1 MAPSWDDQLRSG
13 EPEEPT
19 PAQPPVLRRTSTKAA
34 VAVLVV
40 AAAVAAYIAFRGAP
54 QSDPSAVDTAPPT
67 AATAP
72 TQPLG
77 GDASAVALPP
87 LEETDPIV
95 RKLVGELSSHPRILA
110 WLATDGL
117 LRTFTAAV
125 VATAEGKTPASLV
138 PVLRPSGA
146 FEVREAG
153 EDLDIDPRSYQRYNA
168 LADAVAS
175 LDAAGTARLYTMLK
189 PRLEDAYRELGLP
202 DASFDRPLEQAIVL
216 LLRTPRVSGA
226 IHVQPHGIGYRF
238 SDAALEDL
246 SPAQKQLL
254 RMGPRNVEVIQ
265 SKLRAIAL
273 ELGIA
278 PARLPP
284 TP

>member
-1 MAPSWDDQLRSG
+1 MRSG

-19 PAQPPVLRRTSTKAA
+19 PDQHVARRTSTKAV
-34 VAVLVV
+34 VAVLV
-40 AAAVAAYIAFRGAP
+40 AAAAIAVYIAFRGAP
-54 QSDPSAVDTAPPT
+54 QPNPSAVETAPPA
-67 AATAP
+67 AATASS
-72 TQPLG
+72 QPLG
-77 GDASAVALPP
+77 GDAGALALPA
-87 LEETDPIV
+87 LDETDPIV
-95 RKLVGELSSHPRILA
+95 RRLVGDLSSHPRILA

-117 LRTFTAAV
+117 LRTFTASV

-138 PVLRPSGA
+138 PVLRPPAA

-153 EDLDIDPRSYQRYNA
+153 EDLDIDARSYQRYNA

-202 DASFDRPLEQAIVL
+202 DDSFDRPLEQAIVL

-226 IHVQPHGIGYRF
+226 IHVQPHGIGYHF
-238 SDAALEDL
+238 TDATLEGL
-246 SPAQKQLL
+246 SAAQKQLL
-254 RMGPRNVEVIQ
+254 RMGPRNIEIIQ
-265 SKLRAIAL
+265 TKLREIAL

-278 PARLPP
+278 PTRLPP